1 MNSTKVSVQKT
12 SLETTLLHLQSNYT
26 AELLESIGQLSRVH
40 RQSSATDLQIRL
52 ETIMKDCKMR
62 HRHRIFRVIKSTEFI
77 REHPEMKKIYKQEI
91 SDMKKAILLM
101 LYHGYTTETISNILS
116 SPIRSILTQISE
128 LRTRSRSK

>member
-1 MNSTKVSVQKT
+1 
-12 SLETTLLHLQSNYT
+12 
-26 AELLESIGQLSRVH
+26 
-40 RQSSATDLQIRL
+40 
-52 ETIMKDCKMR
+52 MKDCKMR

-116 SPIRSILTQISE
+116 SPIRSIMTQISD